1 MENSTRLGRH
11 HWVVERS
18 FAWLTG
24 YRRLTLRYERSAR
37 LVVSCRGMRPWTS
50 SRPAAQSCTSATR
63 PSQRIRPAAI
73 NPPLIPAATRVT
85 TLAD

>member
-1 MENSTRLGRH
+1 
-11 HWVVERS
+11 
-18 FAWLTG
+18 
-24 YRRLTLRYERSAR
+24 
-37 LVVSCRGMRPWTS
+37 VVSCRGMRPWTS